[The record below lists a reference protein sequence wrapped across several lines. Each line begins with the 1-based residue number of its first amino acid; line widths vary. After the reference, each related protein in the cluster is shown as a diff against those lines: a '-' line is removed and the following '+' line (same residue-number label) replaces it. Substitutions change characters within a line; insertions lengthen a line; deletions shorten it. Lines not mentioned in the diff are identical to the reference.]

1 MNKITREISKFHKA
15 REHGL
20 TLGQFIDRFNHRISD
35 RLLRK
40 RLNII
45 CGQDYSMVEA
55 AHSAYVANKLRQRYA
70 SQLAAEP
77 SHNNNWTKTKFP
89 KIIWWCWLQ
98 GEDQAPRVTK
108 TGLAS
113 LRRNLPDYDLRVL
126 TWDNIKDYVDLP
138 QVIYDKFEAGWISGA
153 QFSDILRLALLSKHG
168 GFWVD
173 STVYCS
179 DNRLARHIEKKN
191 MFMYQNLMT
200 MNSRTIKMSSWFMAS
215 KKNNPYLTEVSKILI
230 EYNANSNFTED
241 YFVCHLLL
249 TLFAEKY
256 VDIWEDMDIYNNN
269 NPHML
274 QYMMNKPYDEEVFN
288 RIMVKSSFHKLN
300 HHIELVDGDTFYHH
314 LEELN
319 K

>member
-1 MNKITREISKFHKA
+1 MNKITKKISEYHEAKA
-15 REHGL
+15 HGL

-45 CGQDYSMVEA
+45 CGQDYSIVEA

-126 TWDNIKDYVDLP
+126 TWNNIKDYVDLP
-138 QVIYDKFEAGWISGA
+138 QVIYDKFAAGWIAGA
-153 QFSDILRLALLSKHG
+153 HFSDILRLALLSKYG

-179 DNRLARHIEKKN
+179 DDRLVRNIEKKN

-200 MNSRTIKMSSWFMAS
+200 ATSKTIKMSNWFIAS
-215 KKNNPYLTEVSKILI
+215 KKDNPYLVEVSSMLMD
-230 EYNANSNFTED
+230 YYSNSNFTED
-241 YFVCHLLL
+241 YFVCHILL

-256 VDIWEDMDIYNNN
+256 SDIWNDMDVYSNN

-274 QYMMNKPYDEEVFN
+274 QYMMNKPYDEEMFN
-288 RIMVKSSFHKLN
+288 RIMAKSSFHKLN
-300 HHIELVDGDTFYHH
+300 HHLELANGDTFYHH

-319 K
+319 